1 MQQSLQEGCSF
12 NDEEGVQCGGTP
24 KVLPRSKFRSA
35 FVGCSDWKKGDPP
48 THLGGHMARWVPAG
62 VDLESLSSWLDTGV
76 EKLETADTCTFIA
89 AKCSRDPDCKR
100 HGSEFPALVRAGG
113 GHCPVRAEVYT
124 PREVSDGGKV
134 RVIVFMRGTH
144 SHVVPVCKPR
154 SAVVHKV
161 VEENPSQSIRTLQ
174 VCKSFIGVSFV
185 FCAEGG
191 LVCCFFLNVK
201 LY

>member
-1 MQQSLQEGCSF
+1 
-12 NDEEGVQCGGTP
+12 
-24 KVLPRSKFRSA
+24 
-35 FVGCSDWKKGDPP
+35 
-48 THLGGHMARWVPAG
+48 
-62 VDLESLSSWLDTGV
+62 LSSWLDTGV